1 MVGRN
6 GVVAGL
12 LGLAVTGGALLA
24 TGEESP
30 VGADKTDAKL
40 RTIAEQVEDLRGL
53 EFDELPK
60 MRKVTK
66 RQLQREAVKQQEQMT
81 GKDMLELEASGEL
94 MKLLG
99 FLDHRADL
107 TSAAPDTSD
116 IAGTYEFDSKRLT
129 IVKNVKKSRIPPEI
143 VYAHELAHALE
154 DQRFGLDSLTRGGD
168 DATQAKRALGE
179 GSATF
184 LEAQYAKRHFGAN
197 VSSRQIATADPAST
211 EKGSTKKASYDENSE
226 RFVYLDGARFV
237 ARLFRHGGWK
247 AVNRALESDPPTS
260 TEQILHPD
268 VYLDK
273 ERTAEIELDTERLL
287 GEDHHKL
294 SAGQLGEFDTS
305 QILLKGAKADDEITR
320 KEAATAAEGWDGG
333 RYELWQQADS
343 SEECTP
349 PCVEKDV
356 LVLAWSW
363 DSAEEV
369 AEFVSLLPGYLERF
383 QKLKKVRPN
392 LWRGEVVDAALAV
405 TERETTLVLAPTPQ
419 LAQKLA
425 TSVRG
430 RP

>member
-1 MVGRN
+1 
-6 GVVAGL
+6 VVAAL
-12 LGLAVTGGALLA
+12 LGLAVAGGALLVS
-24 TGEESP
+24 GEETP
-30 VGADKTDAKL
+30 VEADRTDAKL
-40 RTIAEQVEDLRGL
+40 RTIAQQVEDLRGL
-53 EFDELPK
+53 EFERLPK
-60 MRKVTK
+60 TRKVTK
-66 RQLQREAVKQQEQMT
+66 KQLQEEAVKQQGQMT
-81 GKDMLELEASGEL
+81 GKEMLDLEASGEL

-99 FLDHRADL
+99 FLDQRADL

-116 IAGTYEFDSKRLT
+116 IAGTYEFDSKQLT
-129 IVKNVKKSRIPPEI
+129 IVRNVSKSQIPPEI
-143 VYAHELAHALE
+143 VYAHELNHALE
-154 DQRFGLDSLTRGGD
+154 DQVFGLDSLTRGGD
-168 DATQAKRALGE
+168 DAMQAKRALGE

-184 LEAQYAKRHFGAN
+184 LEAMYAKRHLGAD
-197 VSSRQIATADPAST
+197 VSSREIATEDPAST

-237 ARLFRHGGWK
+237 ARLYRKGGWK
-247 AVNRALESDPPTS
+247 LVDRALEADPPTS

-273 ERTAEIELDTERLL
+273 ERTAAIELDTKRLL
-287 GEDHHKL
+287 SEDHKRL

-333 RYELWQQADS
+333 RYELWQADDS
-343 SEECTP
+343 SEECTQ

-363 DSAEEV
+363 DSSEEV

-383 QKLKKVRPN
+383 QKLERAGTN
-392 LWRGEVVDAALAV
+392 RWRGDVVDAALSV
-405 TERETTLVLAPTPQ
+405 TARETTLVLAPTPQ

-425 TSVRG
+425 TSVRA